1 MTTHET
7 STMTTGYDPLNPE
20 HHADPAAILAQ
31 ARALCPVSQPYP
43 DMFVVSRMDDVRET
57 IADLTHWSSRSNFVL
72 DPDNGAR
79 GEMPVRP
86 ITTLDPPRHGEVRS
100 LLRRWMAPRELAK
113 LEPRVAELV
122 DRLLDE
128 VCDAGGT
135 DLLNV
140 AKRLAA
146 QVVYALIGIPAA
158 DWAQMQR
165 WTDAIHERLPFA
177 FDDLPDFQS
186 MSAYLADMI
195 AGTVA
200 DESADPTTIAGG
212 LAAEVRTGALT
223 PDQVQIHL
231 WQLITA
237 GTETT
242 SSLITN
248 LVYELLVDR
257 TRWERLCNDP
267 TLVPVAIEESLRHD
281 TPIQFVMR
289 TPHADAVIAGCP
301 VAHGQQVVLHL
312 QSANWDEEVWGP
324 DAQDFRLDRPDVAAH
339 VAFGKGPHTCLGAP
353 LARLEARVMLSA
365 LLSRFPDLRLAP
377 GYVRRPTP
385 ELMVRRPTR
394 LDVRWGKEEEAT
406 R

>member
-1 MTTHET
+1 MSMHESVT
-7 STMTTGYDPLNPE
+7 AGYDPLDPQ
-20 HHADPAAILAQ
+20 HHRDPAAILAR
-31 ARALCPVSQPYP
+31 ARAECPVSRPYP
-43 DMFVVSRMDDVRET
+43 DMFVVSRMSDVRDIIT
-57 IADLTHWSSRSNFVL
+57 DLDHWSSRSNFVL

-86 ITTLDPPRHGEVRS
+86 ITTLDPPRHGEVRT

-113 LEPRVAELV
+113 LEPRVTQLV

-128 VCDAGGT
+128 VGDDGAT
-135 DLLNV
+135 DLLEI

-146 QVVYALIGIPAA
+146 QVVYALIGVPSA
-158 DWAQMQR
+158 DWVQMQA

-177 FDDLPDFQS
+177 FDDLPQFQA
-186 MSAYLADMI
+186 MSAYLANMI
-195 AGTVA
+195 AALVA
-200 DESADPTTIAGG
+200 DEAADPATIAGG
-212 LAAEVRTGALT
+212 LAAEVRSGSLT
-223 PDQVQIHL
+223 ADEVQIHL

-257 TRWERLCNDP
+257 SRWEQLLADP
-267 TLVPVAIEESLRHD
+267 GLVPDAIEESLRHD

-289 TPHADAVIAGCP
+289 TPHADTEIAGCP
-301 VAHGQQVVLHL
+301 ISRGHQVVLHL
-312 QSANWDEEVWGP
+312 QSANWDEDTWGP
-324 DAQDFRLDRPDVAAH
+324 DAHEFRLDRHDVGAH

-353 LARLEARVMLSA
+353 LARLEARVMLTE
-365 LLSRFPDLRLAP
+365 LLRRFPGLRLAP
-377 GYVRRPTP
+377 DYVRTPTP

-394 LDVRWGKEEEAT
+394 LDVLW
-406 R
+406 